1 MALDARIG
9 SEIAAYRIE
18 RLVGRGG
25 MGIVY
30 QAVDLR
36 LGRRVALKLL
46 SADLADDDRFRDRF
60 VRESRLAA
68 SLDHHNIVPIYAAG
82 EVDGQ
87 LYVAMRYV
95 EGTDLGALIAAQ
107 GPLDPTRAVDLI
119 SQVASA
125 LDAAHDH
132 GLVHRDVKAAN
143 VLLPSEGGH
152 AYLTDFGLAK
162 QTMSGSAMTG
172 TGLLVGTVD
181 YLAPEVIEGHGADAR
196 ADQYALACVLFECL
210 TGTPPFRRPTEA
222 ATLWAH
228 MQDAPPPLPANCA
241 DLTPPLRRALA
252 KSPADRYPTCGAFLE
267 DVRSRLPSQE
277 TETTGRPSARVLTL
291 AGALLL
297 GSIVVAVGVTA
308 HLASTTRPSVRPPP
322 PPNSLVAIDPQTGTQ
337 LGAPIPVGR
346 TPSQVVVSG
355 SWVWVSSVAARTLT
369 LVDGRTRRVRRT
381 IRLSATPTDIAAG
394 AAGSV
399 WVAEGL
405 ARQVV
410 QIFPQP
416 DRISVPVSLTGCC
429 PGPSSIAVRKNVVW
443 VGDSSGVWQIA
454 SATRTPRHAAS
465 GWPAAAA
472 ATTDSAGNAWF
483 TDGWGQVV
491 YVSHDAGFHERYAQF
506 GQPSGITWGAD
517 AVWIA
522 LPYTD
527 AVASYDNTGQ
537 PGPLIKVSGEPT
549 AVAFGEGALWV
560 GAARAGTITKID
572 PLTNRRNTI
581 TIGGRISAIAVGDGA
596 VWAAIEAKSA
606 LQSGSGAVT
615 YTNDAQQ
622 LVTTQLPD
630 PRASATLAD
639 SVTVGMADWSPDGAL
654 VTYMNTRTGG
664 ITTNPSCKFQGC
676 GSIHT
681 MHADG
686 THSRQLT
693 HPQRLSGD
701 VAPRWS
707 SDGTRIAAWR
717 DYDYG
722 HPLIA
727 QLMIMDADG
736 RNQQILRTQHYAS
749 GVTPQLDWSP
759 DGSRLVIQTLLEG
772 HPSLEIVNTAG
783 LEERILTVNEAY
795 APRWSPDGTRIAYF
809 SSVDGPGIYV
819 TGVDGQVTHKL
830 VATAIGSGTLTWSPD
845 GRQLAFAY
853 ASDATTIKA
862 LSGDTTGWGG
872 VFVVNA
878 DGSGLSKLVPG
889 PAGFPDWVPHI

>member
-1 MALDARIG
+1 M
-9 SEIAAYRIE
+9 
-18 RLVGRGG
+18 
-25 MGIVY
+25 
-30 QAVDLR
+30 
-36 LGRRVALKLL
+36 
-46 SADLADDDRFRDRF
+46 
-60 VRESRLAA
+60 
-68 SLDHHNIVPIYAAG
+68 
-82 EVDGQ
+82 
-87 LYVAMRYV
+87 
-95 EGTDLGALIAAQ
+95 
-107 GPLDPTRAVDLI
+107 
-119 SQVASA
+119 
-125 LDAAHDH
+125 
-132 GLVHRDVKAAN
+132 
-143 VLLPSEGGH
+143 
-152 AYLTDFGLAK
+152 
-162 QTMSGSAMTG
+162 
-172 TGLLVGTVD
+172 
-181 YLAPEVIEGHGADAR
+181 
-196 ADQYALACVLFECL
+196 
-210 TGTPPFRRPTEA
+210 
-222 ATLWAH
+222 
-228 MQDAPPPLPANCA
+228 
-241 DLTPPLRRALA
+241 
-252 KSPADRYPTCGAFLE
+252 
-267 DVRSRLPSQE
+267 
-277 TETTGRPSARVLTL
+277 LTL
-291 AGALLL
+291 AGALVL
-297 GSIVVAVGVTA
+297 GAIVVAVAVTA
-308 HLASTTRPSVRPPP
+308 HFAGTTGPSVRPAP
-322 PPNSLVAIDPQTGTQ
+322 PPNSLVALDPQTGTQ

-369 LVDGRTRRVRRT
+369 LVDGRTKRVSRT

-416 DRISVPVSLTGCC
+416 DRLSVPVSLPGCC
-429 PGPSSIAVRKNVVW
+429 PGPSSIAVRKDVVW
-443 VGDSSGVWQIA
+443 VGDSSGVWLIA
-454 SATRTPRHAAS
+454 SSTRTPRKAAS

-517 AVWIA
+517 AVWVA

-537 PGPLIKVSGEPT
+537 PGPLIKVSGEPI

-560 GAARAGTITKID
+560 GAAQAGTITKID
-572 PLTNRRNTI
+572 PFTNRRNTI
-581 TIGGRISAIAVGDGA
+581 TVGGRISAIAVGDGA

-606 LQSGSGAVT
+606 LESGSGAVT
-615 YTNDAQQ
+615 YTDDAQQ

-639 SVTVGMADWSPDGAL
+639 SVTVGMADWSPDGTQ
-654 VTYMNTRTGG
+654 VTYMNAQTAKR
-664 ITTNPSCKFQGC
+664 ITTDPSCKFQVC

-686 THSRQLT
+686 THRRQLT

-707 SDGTRIAAWR
+707 PDGTRIAAWR
-717 DYDYG
+717 DYHYG
-722 HPLIA
+722 SPLIA

-736 RNQQILRTQHYAS
+736 RHQQILRTQHYAS
-749 GVTPQLDWSP
+749 ASLHSSTGRPTGYQ
-759 DGSRLVIQTLLEG
+759 LVIQTLLEG
-772 HPSLEIVNTAG
+772 HTALEIVNTAS
-783 LEERILTVNEAY
+783 LEQHMLTVTEAY
-795 APRWSPDGTRIAYF
+795 GPRWSPDETRIAYF

-830 VATAIGSGTLTWSPD
+830 VATTIGSGTLTWSPD

-853 ASDATTIKA
+853 ASDATSIRA
-862 LSGDTTGWGG
+862 LTGETTDWGG

-878 DGSGLSKLVPG
+878 DGSGLSELVPG

>member
-1 MALDARIG
+1 MAYDARIG

-18 RLVGRGG
+18 RFVGRGG
-25 MGIVY
+25 MGVVY
-30 QAVDLR
+30 QADDLR

-95 EGTDLGALIAAQ
+95 EGTDLSALIAAQ
-107 GPLDPTRAVDLI
+107 GPLDPKRAVDLI

-125 LDAAHDH
+125 LDAAHEH

-143 VLLPSEGGH
+143 VLLPSEGVH

-162 QTMSGSAMTG
+162 HTMSGSAMTG

-196 ADQYALACVLFECL
+196 ADQYALACLLFECL
-210 TGTPPFRRPTEA
+210 TGAPPFRRPTEA

-228 MQDAPPPLPANCA
+228 MQDTPPPLPAYCA

-277 TETTGRPSARVLTL
+277 TETARRPSARVLALAGLALAGRSRRSRRDSTPCRHDRALGAATATTELTRCSRSPRTQLGIADPGWAHTL
-291 AGALLL
+291 AGGGQRDL
-297 GSIVVAVGVTA
+297 GVGFERRRA
-308 HLASTTRPSVRPPP
+308 HADARRWA
-322 PPNSLVAIDPQTGTQ
+322 NETG
-337 LGAPIPVGR
+337 A
-346 TPSQVVVSG
+346 
-355 SWVWVSSVAARTLT
+355 
-369 LVDGRTRRVRRT
+369 RT
-381 IRLSATPTDIAAG
+381 IRLSATPTAIAAG

-416 DRISVPVSLTGCC
+416 DQISVPVSLPGCC
-429 PGPSSIAVRKNVVW
+429 PGPSSVAVRENVVW
-443 VGDSSGVWQIA
+443 VGDSTGVWRIPP
-454 SATRTPRHAAS
+454 STRTPRKAAP
-465 GWPAAAA
+465 GWPAAAS

-517 AVWIA
+517 AVWVA

-527 AVASYDNTGQ
+527 AVASYDDTGQ

-560 GAARAGTITKID
+560 GAAQTGTITKIE
-572 PLTNRRNTI
+572 PFTNRRNTF
-581 TIGGRISAIAVGDGA
+581 TIGGRITAIAVGGNA
-596 VWAAIEAKSA
+596 IWAAVEAKSA

-615 YTNDAQQ
+615 STDDSER

-630 PRASATLAD
+630 SRASATLAD
-639 SVTVGMADWSPDGAL
+639 SVTLGMADWSPDGTQ
-654 VTYMNTRTGG
+654 VTYMNAKAGG
-664 ITTNPSCKFQGC
+664 QITTDPSCKFQMC

-686 THSRQLT
+686 THRHQLT

-707 SDGTRIAAWR
+707 PDGTRIAAWR
-717 DYDYG
+717 DYNYG
-722 HPLIA
+722 NPFIV

-736 RNQQILRTQHYAS
+736 SHQQILRTQHYAS
-749 GVTPQLDWSP
+749 GITPQLDWSP
-759 DGSRLVIQTLLEG
+759 DGTKIVIQTPLEG
-772 HPSLEIVNTAG
+772 HSALEIVNTAG
-783 LEERILTVNEAY
+783 LEQRLLTINEAY

-809 SSVDGPGIYV
+809 GSVDGPGIYV

-830 VATAIGSGTLTWSPD
+830 VATTAGSGTLTWSPD

-853 ASDATTIKA
+853 ASDAASINA
-862 LSGDTTGWGG
+862 LSGDTTDWGG

-889 PAGFPDWVPHI
+889 PAGFPDWVPHN